1 MLEPYPIVYAVEHL
15 LSVHLSTVPQLDIKS
30 ITGMLKIMSTQQ
42 LSLWFGIIYMK
53 LTVWLSHQKSSQI

>member
-42 LSLWFGIIYMK
+42 LSLWFGIIY
-53 LTVWLSHQKSSQI
+53 I